1 MDELIIILV
10 CLAVNGLFSC
20 FEMAFV
26 SIPKPQ
32 LRQRFKDGSAS
43 AGKLLELRNN
53 PERTLSVLQVGIT
66 LVGMISAAVGGAGA
80 EESFAPIIEAKFG
93 ISERSSEAIA
103 IASVVLPL
111 TFLSVVLGELVPK
124 AIALRDPFRIA
135 SAGVNWVV
143 LFGKLFSP
151 LVSVFERSTNVVLLL
166 LPAKKKIIS
175 EAEAEATQIEGLSH
189 QARQYVLNLVN
200 VEARKV
206 KDVLLPWKQ
215 VNFVQ
220 DSFETGEIARE
231 VISSGH
237 TRLPVMRDSKVIGLL
252 HTKEFIAM
260 LASPTQNWQTI
271 IRPILQVKESE
282 TALRIL
288 RIMQEKRTH
297 FAVVVSPSEQ
307 PIGIVTM
314 EDIIEEIVGDIYDE
328 DDDGRIKKLL
338 AHRFKA

>member
-1 MDELIIILV
+1 MDELIIIMV
-10 CLAVNGLFSC
+10 CLAVNGFFSC

-32 LRQRFKDGSAS
+32 LRQLAKDGSSS
-43 AGKLLELRNN
+43 AKKLLELRAN

-80 EESFAPIIEAKFG
+80 EESFAPILEAKFG
-93 ISERSSEAIA
+93 ISERTSEAIA
-103 IASVVLPL
+103 IVSIVIPL

-124 AIALRDPFRIA
+124 TIALRDPYKVA
-135 SAGVNWVV
+135 SIGVRWVV
-143 LFGKLFSP
+143 LFGKIFSP
-151 LVSVFERSTNVVLLL
+151 VVSIFERSTNLVLML
-166 LPAKKKIIS
+166 LPAKKKSPS
-175 EAEAEATQIEGLSH
+175 EPEPTTANIENLSH
-189 QARQYVLNLVN
+189 QTRQYVLNLVN

-237 TRLPVMRDSKVIGLL
+237 TRLPVMKDSKVIGLL

-260 LASPTQNWQTI
+260 LASPSQDWHTI

-288 RIMQEKRTH
+288 RIMQERRTH
-297 FAVVVSPSEQ
+297 FAVVTDLHEL

-328 DDDGRIKKLL
+328 DDDGKIKKLL
-338 AHRFKA
+338 VHRF